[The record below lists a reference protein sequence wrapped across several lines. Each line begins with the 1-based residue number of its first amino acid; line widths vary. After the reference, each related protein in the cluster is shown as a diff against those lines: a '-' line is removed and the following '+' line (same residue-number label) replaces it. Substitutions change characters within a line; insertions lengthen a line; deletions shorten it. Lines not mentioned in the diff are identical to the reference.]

1 MYIEIYPWFVSFTIS
16 ILIFFQVILDN
27 IIFMKIKILK
37 PKYQNLNSKLNGL
50 HFVKFIQNIPLVANG
65 KVPQKGLL

>member
-1 MYIEIYPWFVSFTIS
+1 
-16 ILIFFQVILDN
+16 
-27 IIFMKIKILK
+27 MKIKILK